1 MSAIPEK
8 CMSRACVGASGG
20 NNDSCLELCFGSP
33 FSHFTNFSF
42 IVPRCT
48 THTTRPDLARKLM
61 KFAQVEPGVKDHKTN
76 ASMLGA
82 LDALAKLTE
91 DCYGQLVNQAAGR
104 PMNALLPCFLKK
116 FRHPDPKVR
125 GIAIR
130 AVNHII
136 PRSCNAMDTHQ
147 QQMLQ
152 GLAFLAEDKHPHIR
166 KGVCNMILGL
176 LEVRAEWFEGRALQ
190 GITKY
195 MFTVCDALLGVVV
208 VFVHHLS
215 FYSSIPLPR

>member
-1 MSAIPEK
+1 
-8 CMSRACVGASGG
+8 
-20 NNDSCLELCFGSP
+20 
-33 FSHFTNFSF
+33 
-42 IVPRCT
+42 
-48 THTTRPDLARKLM
+48 M
-61 KFAQVEPGVKDHKTN
+61 KFAQVDPGVTDQKAN
-76 ASMLGA
+76 AFMLGA

-104 PMNALLPCFLKK
+104 PMNALLPCFLQK
-116 FRHPDPKVR
+116 FRHPNPKVR

-130 AVNHII
+130 AVNQII

-147 QQMLQ
+147 QQMLK
-152 GLAFLAEDKHPHIR
+152 GLAFLADDKHPQIR

-195 MFTVCDALLGVVV
+195 MFTVCAAVLNVMFVSLLSITIVSTRRSCCHNHMRIGPQNSNT
-208 VFVHHLS
+208 HEPCKTLS
-215 FYSSIPLPR
+215 T